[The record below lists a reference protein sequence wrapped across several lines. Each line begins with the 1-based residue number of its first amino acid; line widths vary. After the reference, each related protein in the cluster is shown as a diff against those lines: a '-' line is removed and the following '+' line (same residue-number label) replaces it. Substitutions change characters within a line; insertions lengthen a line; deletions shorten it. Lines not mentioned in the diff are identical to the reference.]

1 MIQLNLCSTWGP
13 TRSENKSVARGP
25 FLSREKP
32 LATNHSQR
40 HHNRMKLS
48 LCMFFSFIAILILSS
63 CVQTSI
69 PDQPPSATV
78 LLHNL
83 EIDSDGKARV
93 NSEGKALFT
102 GNAVETFE
110 QTPTKSVSSWK
121 QGKRHGISTSY
132 FYNGNIRQSTTFVN
146 GLKQGPSKE
155 YRISGELMV
164 EEAYLQDNLHGK
176 KIEFLPNGNKIMEL
190 KT

>member
-1 MIQLNLCSTWGP
+1 MIQLKVCSICGP
-13 TRSENKSVARGP
+13 PRKENKLVARGP

-40 HHNRMKLS
+40 HHNRMKSS
-48 LCMFFSFIAILILSS
+48 LCMFFPFIAILILSS

-93 NSEGKALFT
+93 NAEGKPLLLGMQWKLLNKLPQNQFHHGNRARGT
-102 GNAVETFE
+102 GFPRLIFITAIFA
-110 QTPTKSVSSWK
+110 K
-121 QGKRHGISTSY
+121 QLH
-132 FYNGNIRQSTTFVN
+132 
-146 GLKQGPSKE
+146 L
-155 YRISGELMV
+155 LM
-164 EEAYLQDNLHGK
+164 D
-176 KIEFLPNGNKIMEL
+176 
-190 KT
+190 